1 MGLSMMFAIAPMC
14 EMTDERKNAVKA
26 IIKTLVAEDFED
38 CAAFLYDANVDEKR
52 EQLFEYVVEVC
63 GNYEQPAKD
72 VGWLR
77 IDPVN
82 YLLGI
87 TGAPSHGDSPT
98 DSYDAFNAVS
108 CIEQVFD
115 QLTTWAIEDS
125 KKAS

>member
-1 MGLSMMFAIAPMC
+1 MMFAIAPMC
-14 EMTDERKNAVKA
+14 ELTDERKNDVKA

-38 CAAFLYDANVDEKR
+38 CAAFRCTDDIDEKR

-63 GNYEQPAKD
+63 GNYAQPAKD

-77 IDPVN
+77 IDPMN

-98 DSYDAFNAVS
+98 DSYDAFNSVS

-125 KKAS
+125 KKAG